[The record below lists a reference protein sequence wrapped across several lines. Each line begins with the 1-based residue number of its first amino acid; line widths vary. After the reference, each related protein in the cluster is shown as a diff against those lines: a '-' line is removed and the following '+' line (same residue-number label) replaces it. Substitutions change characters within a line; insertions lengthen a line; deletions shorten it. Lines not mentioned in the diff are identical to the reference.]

1 MTLNMKIEICY
12 INLVYPDALSDLVK
26 KKTGYTLVHVL

>member
-1 MTLNMKIEICY
+1 MKIEICY
-12 INLVYPDALSDLVK
+12 INLVYPGALSDLVK